1 MPHTDYIMI
10 HTNSL
15 HIIPFVS
22 RTDQAH
28 FLFKK
33 GSGQFH
39 KGLKLKKEGRKKKS
53 LLKNAAVQMKLKAS
67 LMHMATTA
75 K

>member
-1 MPHTDYIMI
+1 MLHTDYIMI
-10 HTNSL
+10 HMNSL

-22 RTDQAH
+22 RTDQAF

-39 KGLKLKKEGRKKKS
+39 KGLKLKKGKGKKRS
-53 LLKNAAVQMKLKAS
+53 MLKNAAVQMKLKAS
-67 LMHMATTA
+67 AHAHGHNS
-75 K
+75 